1 MTILQELSGQLSEQN
16 TIIGISII
24 LAVLIAFYFIKKL
37 FKMAIVILVILIL
50 YASFLYYSGK
60 EHKEISNE
68 IIEKGNE
75 VKIELEQKFNEILD
89 TVVKSIQK

>member
-24 LAVLIAFYFIKKL
+24 LAVLLAFYFIKKI

-50 YASFLYYSGK
+50 YASFLYYSGN

-89 TVVKSIQK
+89 TVVRSIQK